1 MLAQPSH
8 TRSRAY
14 RIIERAHELFQRR
27 ICAIEVELAEAFHE
41 ISRLETLTN
50 PFDSYERKAAL
61 CMAHHDRLGQD
72 SPLRALP
79 EDLLIRIAGEAERPP
94 L

>member
-14 RIIERAHELFQRR
+14 RIIQRAHEIYQRR
-27 ICAIEVELAEAFHE
+27 ICAIEIELANAFNE
-41 ISRLETLTN
+41 ISRLETLIS
-50 PFDSYERKAAL
+50 PYEAYDRNTAL
-61 CMAHHDRLGQD
+61 CMSHHDRLGQG
-72 SPLRALP
+72 SLLRSLP
-79 EDLLIRIAGEAERPP
+79 EDLLIRIAGEAEKPA